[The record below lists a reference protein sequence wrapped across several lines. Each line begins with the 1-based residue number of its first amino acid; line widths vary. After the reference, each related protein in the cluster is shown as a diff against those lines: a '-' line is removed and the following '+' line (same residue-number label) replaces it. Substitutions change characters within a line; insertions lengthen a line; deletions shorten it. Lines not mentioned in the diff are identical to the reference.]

1 VLSKWIYVLIGN
13 DRTGK
18 TTFQKRV
25 AYHLC
30 GQAYER
36 LPANTL
42 LDITHK
48 YAPKKLN
55 NVSLINRSF
64 QEKKGEYKSI
74 ENYFSKYFKA
84 ADICFLSSHANSS
97 CVAEITEIIS
107 QAKIRKYN
115 VGGVFFSN
123 AENAYTQ
130 DIALLDW
137 GERFYLENPIINNP
151 SKIDQQIDGLAWE
164 FSEMLVRRAY
174 HQ

>member
-1 VLSKWIYVLIGN
+1 MLSKWIYVLIGN
-13 DRTGK
+13 DQTGK

-25 AYHLC
+25 AYHLS
-30 GQAYER
+30 GETYKR

-42 LDITHK
+42 LDITHE

-64 QEKKGEYKSI
+64 QEKKGEYKNI
-74 ENYFSKYFKA
+74 ENYFNKYFEA
-84 ADICFLSSHANSS
+84 ADICFLSSHATSS
-97 CVAEITEIIS
+97 CIAEITEIIK

-123 AENAYTQ
+123 AENDYTQ

-137 GERFYLENPIINNP
+137 SERFYLENPMTNNP